1 MAHDLSPQ
9 SETYLHQMVT
19 GGLYPSTD
27 AALEAAVEAL
37 REKNSTSSFVPDEH
51 MAAVEEALAELE
63 AGVEEE
69 MAASDWDGLRQ
80 VIRDVAAK
88 KARSA

>member
-1 MAHDLSPQ
+1 
-9 SETYLHQMVT
+9 MVT
-19 GGLYPSTD
+19 GGFYPSTE

-37 REKNSTSSFVPDEH
+37 REKNGTTPLVPDEH
-51 MAAVEEALAELE
+51 MIAVEEALAELE

-69 MAASDWDGLRQ
+69 MAASDWEGLRQ